1 MPRYKTPG
9 FYVPTVSS
17 RTSLPIAPQILYGA
31 IWHPYVYEVFRKI
44 VTLQR
49 KTSMYA
55 KEIIRVGRKVSPV
68 SEKSVQEAGKM
79 EDLLWTVHQRG
90 G

>member
-1 MPRYKTPG
+1 
-9 FYVPTVSS
+9 
-17 RTSLPIAPQILYGA
+17 
-31 IWHPYVYEVFRKI
+31 
-44 VTLQR
+44 
-49 KTSMYA
+49 MYA

-79 EDLLWTVHQRG
+79 EDLPRTVHQRG